1 MRVLKCEECM
11 IQSNKTIQLVD
22 KISFSFEVI
31 IAFILLI
38 VVAIKVVEL
47 VFNLMGADIS
57 ILTMEFEGVLSKML
71 VLIIG
76 IEFIKMLCKHTPE
89 SVIDVL
95 LFAIAR
101 QLVIYQD
108 NTMDLFLGIVA
119 IFGLFAARTFFV
131 QERWFRKVKKEERD

>member
-1 MRVLKCEECM
+1 MLL
-11 IQSNKTIQLVD
+11 SNKTIRLVD

-47 VFNLMGADIS
+47 VLNLMGADVT

-131 QERWFRKVKKEERD
+131 QERWFRRGKKEEKD